1 MKKIITNVSLFLVG
15 VLLGFG
21 TFFFFVENKKE
32 KDVRHKE
39 IEYVSVDVVKKNVLL
54 NGSIND
60 YCNLKKI
67 FDKTVNP
74 EEILYYSL
82 IMANKFNY
90 VPANYDV
97 YKVLTD
103 FFARNNLGE
112 LDDETK
118 RLAVSYLEYGANMGD
133 SAAIET
139 YHGNIRKNHGG
150 KVYDTINPISIK
162 EDVKKK
168 HR

>member
-1 MKKIITNVSLFLVG
+1 MRKIITNVSLFLVG
-15 VLLGFG
+15 AFLGFG
-21 TFFFFVENKKE
+21 TLFFFVENKKE
-32 KDVRHKE
+32 KEVRHKE
-39 IEYVSVDVVKKNVLL
+39 IAYVGVDVIKKNVLL

-82 IMANKFNY
+82 IMANKYNY

-112 LDDETK
+112 LDPETK
-118 RLAVSYLEYGANMGD
+118 QFAESYLEYGAKNGD
-133 SAAIET
+133 SIA
-139 YHGNIRKNHGG
+139 KV
-150 KVYDTINPISIK
+150 VYDK
-162 EDVKKK
+162 LK
-168 HR
+168 R